1 MWGKNGL
8 LCLCNVYVFFISAT
22 MMCWLVWVDL
32 LTILGEQEWM
42 VWRQSRLYNCNCCLT
57 GPIVSS
63 SYIKLLPIP
72 ITCQIWFR
80 VRPLPMYIP
89 NGFIWDDQKHMK
101 THLPR
106 TLLGDSQ
113 FIKYSGFTSNTQFTA
128 TCCDNFC
135 RLLLNSIQWQ
145 LDFEH
150 PSSILLVH

>member
-89 NGFIWDDQKHMK
+89 NGLFETIKSIWKLICHGHSLETVSLSNIQA
-101 THLPR
+101 LPQIHNLR
-106 TLLGDSQ
+106 Q
-113 FIKYSGFTSNTQFTA
+113 HVVITSVDYFWTA
-128 TCCDNFC
+128 SNGN
-135 RLLLNSIQWQ
+135 LISNILAA
-145 LDFEH
+145 
-150 PSSILLVH
+150 SS